1 VSAPDWLAAARL
13 SYDNA
18 AQGYADL
25 VSEGL
30 SEQPDARGV
39 LAWFVEALRGVPG
52 CVVDAGCGPG
62 HVTDYLARTGLDV
75 YGADISP
82 RMIEIAR
89 QTYPSLRFEVESF
102 TAMSCADEALAG
114 VLSFYS
120 IVHVPDEAMTE
131 VAREFQRVLRP
142 GGVALIA
149 FHEGDSRRHKS
160 EGYGGHEMDVDV
172 YRRPIPAVCTW
183 MREAGLD
190 IEMTATT
197 SPGTGS
203 SGAVVLA
210 RKPSQP

>member
-1 VSAPDWLAAARL
+1 MTDHLARL
-13 SYDNA
+13 
-18 AQGYADL
+18 
-25 VSEGL
+25 
-30 SEQPDARGV
+30 
-39 LAWFVEALRGVPG
+39 
-52 CVVDAGCGPG
+52 
-62 HVTDYLARTGLDV
+62 GLDV
-75 YGADISP
+75 HGADISP

-102 TAMSCADEALAG
+102 TAMGCADEALAG

-120 IVHVPDEAMTE
+120 IVHVPDGAMPV
-131 VAREFQRVLRP
+131 VAREFHRVLRP
-142 GGVALIA
+142 GGVALLA

-172 YRRPIPAVCTW
+172 YRRPIATVSAW
-183 MREAGLD
+183 LHAAGLE